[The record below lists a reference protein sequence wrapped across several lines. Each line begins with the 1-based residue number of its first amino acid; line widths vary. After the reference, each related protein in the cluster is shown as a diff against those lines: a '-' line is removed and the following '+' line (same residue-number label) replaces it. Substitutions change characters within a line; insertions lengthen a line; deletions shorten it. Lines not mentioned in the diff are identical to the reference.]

1 MCRHIIHQILSID
14 LLNILRG
21 SKNGPPEG
29 RALVGNGVE
38 VVEYHLF
45 NLLLHFLHLAEDHA
59 SLPLNLTLAQGWV
72 LDDVTKNVNSC
83 IIGERRAKTKMAL

>member
-1 MCRHIIHQILSID
+1 MCRYIIHQVLSID

-21 SKNGPPEG
+21 SKYGPPEG

-45 NLLLHFLHLAEDHA
+45 DLLLHLLHLSEDHA
-59 SLPLNLTLAQGWV
+59 SLPLDLTLAQGRV

-83 IIGERRAKTKMAL
+83 IKGR